1 MEKKPDLVLS
11 FLCFGVAFQC
21 RELDEI
27 QARVGRYMKFDQTQS
42 DFVRYQTDRGVVVI
56 KFASPVIYVC
66 CTFCRLHLPSVE
78 LSRLIKH
85 IRIQRLV
92 ELLLVIRISLIYIVL
107 IRKLA

>member
-42 DFVRYQTDRGVVVI
+42 DFVRYQTDRSGCYKI
-56 KFASPVIYVC
+56 CFAGDLCLLYLLQVASTISGAEQVNQA
-66 CTFCRLHLPSVE
+66 H
-78 LSRLIKH
+78 KH
-85 IRIQRLV
+85 STV
-92 ELLLVIRISLIYIVL
+92 S
-107 IRKLA
+107 

>member
-42 DFVRYQTDRGVVVI
+42 DFVRYQTDRGVW
-56 KFASPVIYVC
+56 
-66 CTFCRLHLPSVE
+66 
-78 LSRLIKH
+78 
-85 IRIQRLV
+85 
-92 ELLLVIRISLIYIVL
+92 LL
-107 IRKLA
+107 